1 MPLPWLESDETEFPP
16 VEQALTEPNGLL
28 AAGGDLH
35 ADRLLDAYRRGIF
48 PWYESGQPILWWS
61 PDPRLVLQ
69 PRDLKISRSLRKLLK
84 RNAYA
89 VSMDQNFS
97 AVIQSCAESR
107 RGAAGTWITD
117 DMQSAYTELH
127 HRGLAH
133 SVEIWAGSSLV
144 GGLYGV
150 ALGKV
155 FFGESMFSKEDNTSK
170 LALVYLVRQLRR
182 WGYQLIDCQVSSEHL
197 VSLGAAEISR
207 KQFQQRLQELLPE
220 TGNAGVWHLDSDLMQ
235 PDSTSADEL

>member
-1 MPLPWLESDETEFPP
+1 MPLPWIESDEAGFPP

-69 PRDLKISRSLRKLLK
+69 PQDLKVSRSLNKLLK
-84 RNAYA
+84 RNTYL
-89 VSMDQNFS
+89 VSMDQSFS
-97 AVIQSCAESR
+97 AVIQNCAVSR

-127 HRGLAH
+127 NRGLAH
-133 SVEIWAGSSLV
+133 SVEIWSGSSLV

-150 ALGKV
+150 ALGQV

-170 LALVYLVRQLRR
+170 LALVYLVRQLQR
-182 WGYQLIDCQVSSEHL
+182 WGYRLIDCQVSSEHL
-197 VSLGAAEISR
+197 VSLGASEIGR
-207 KQFQQRLQELLPE
+207 DQFQQRLAELLPE
-220 TGNAGVWHLDSDLMQ
+220 TGREGVWVMDTDL
-235 PDSTSADEL
+235 

>member
-1 MPLPWLESDETEFPP
+1 MPLPWLESDDTEFPP

-35 ADRLLDAYRRGIF
+35 ADRLLDAYRHGIF

-69 PRDLKISRSLRKLLK
+69 PRDLKISRSLKKLLK

-89 VSMDQNFS
+89 ISMDQNFN
-97 AVIQSCAESR
+97 AVIESCAVSR

-133 SVEIWAGSSLV
+133 SVEIWSGSSLV

-150 ALGKV
+150 ALGQV

-182 WGYQLIDCQVSSEHL
+182 WGYLLIDCQVSSEHL
-197 VSLGAAEISR
+197 VSLGAVEISR
-207 KQFQQRLQELLPE
+207 KQFQQRLHELLPA
-220 TGNAGVWHLDSDLMQ
+220 TGNEGVWHIDSDLIE
-235 PDSTSADEL
+235 PN

>member
-1 MPLPWLESDETEFPP
+1 MPLPWIESDQAGFPP

-28 AAGGDLH
+28 AAGGDLN

-69 PRDLKISRSLRKLLK
+69 PQDLKVSRSLNKLLK
-84 RNAYA
+84 RNTYL
-89 VSMDQNFS
+89 VSMDQSFS
-97 AVIQSCAESR
+97 AVIQNCAVSR
-107 RGAAGTWITD
+107 RGATGTWITE

-133 SVEIWAGSSLV
+133 SVEIWSGSSLV

-150 ALGKV
+150 ALGQV

-170 LALVYLVRQLRR
+170 LALVYLVRQLQR
-182 WGYQLIDCQVSSEHL
+182 WGYRLIDCQVSSEHL
-197 VSLGAAEISR
+197 LSLGATELGR
-207 KQFQQRLQELLPE
+207 DQFQQRLAELLPE
-220 TGNAGVWHLDSDLMQ
+220 TGREGVWVMDTDL
-235 PDSTSADEL
+235 